1 VKIRD
6 LLFYAA
12 AAAIGLFGL
21 LMVLGASL
29 NMAEPDEQ
37 LGNAALGVG
46 LGILPIAF
54 AVWLV
59 RWTRRSSTRQRREAL
74 ERHVLHLAS
83 QSDGRLTPS
92 QVAQATSLT
101 LEESKAFLDQLN
113 VYGYCQMD
121 LADDGRITYT
131 FSA

>member
-1 VKIRD
+1 MKIRD

-21 LMVLGASL
+21 LMILGASL
-29 NMAEPDEQ
+29 NLNEAGER

-46 LGILPIAF
+46 LGVLPVAF

-59 RWTRRSSTRQRREAL
+59 RWTRRTSTRQRREAL
-74 ERHVLHLAS
+74 ERQILQLAS
-83 QSDGRLTPS
+83 QSDGRLTPA
-92 QVAQATSLT
+92 QVAQATNLT
-101 LEESKAFLDQLN
+101 LDESKAFLDQLN

-121 LADDGRITYT
+121 LAADGRITYT